1 MTLSDL
7 PIARVKAILR
17 SPRTEWP
24 VIEAESADVA
34 SIYRTYLVWLVGLS
48 ALATFIGTSI
58 VGIGG
63 FGMTFRVPL
72 LAGLASAVVSIVL
85 TLLMVYVLA
94 WIADALAP
102 KFQGRRHFPSAFK
115 LLAYASTAS
124 LVASVVYV
132 VPSLSV
138 LALLGSLYS
147 VYLLYLGVPVM
158 MKCPPEKAL
167 PYTAVLLVCGFVA
180 GLAVAALSSVFLPS
194 PASMGGGA
202 VKIET
207 PQGSVTVDTGKLEA
221 LAKKMEASGRKAE
234 EAARSG
240 DPAAA
245 ANAAAEAMAAAAAAV
260 AGATGGQPNRTPIPA
275 ADLKAMLPNTLDGL
289 ARDAWEASS
298 GGAMG
303 MAGSKAKAS
312 YTKGDRRIDIEI
324 TDSGGLAGL
333 AAMAAMLGGTSER
346 ETRDVIEKT
355 YRDGKRVVREKA
367 SKTGGRSEY
376 QLILEN
382 GVMVEAEGDGV
393 EFAVVKRAVT
403 GLDLKRLEA
412 VTRAN

>member
-1 MTLSDL
+1 MTPSDF
-7 PIARVKAILR
+7 PIARIKAILL

-24 VIEAESADVA
+24 LIEAETADVA
-34 SIYRTYLVWLVGLS
+34 SIYRTYLIWLAGLS

-72 LAGLASAVVSIVL
+72 LSGLASAVVTVVL
-85 TLLMVYVLA
+85 TLLMIYVLA
-94 WIADALAP
+94 WVADALAP
-102 KFQGRRHFPSAFK
+102 KFGGRKHFLSAFK

-124 LVASVVYV
+124 LVASVVYI
-132 VPSLSV
+132 VPSLSI

-147 VYLLYLGVPVM
+147 VYLLFLGLPVM
-158 MKCPPEKAL
+158 MKCPPARAL

-180 GLAVAALSSVFLPS
+180 GLAVAALSVIFLPS

-221 LAKKMEASGRKAE
+221 LAKQMEASGRKAE

-245 ANAAAEAMAAAAAAV
+245 ANAAAKAMAAAAAAV
-260 AGATGGQPNRTPIPA
+260 AGATGGQPNRTPTPA
-275 ADLKAMLPNTLDGL
+275 ADLKAMLPDTLGGL
-289 ARDAWEASS
+289 TRDTWEASS

-303 MAGSKAKAS
+303 MPGSMAKAS
-312 YTKGDRRIDIEI
+312 YADGDRRIDIEI
-324 TDSGGLAGL
+324 TDIGGLAGL

-346 ETRDVIEKT
+346 ETQDMVEKT
-355 YRDGKRVVREKA
+355 YREGKRVVREKA

-376 QLILEN
+376 QVILEN
-382 GVMVEAEGDGV
+382 GVVVGAEGSGV
-393 EFAVVKRAVT
+393 EFDVVKRAVT
-403 GLDLKRLEA
+403 GLALKQLEA
-412 VTRAN
+412 VAKAN

>member
-7 PIARVKAILR
+7 PLARVKAILF

-24 VIEAESADVA
+24 VIEAEASDVA
-34 SIYRTYLVWLVGLS
+34 SIYRGYLIWLAGLS
-48 ALATFIGTSI
+48 ALAMFIGTSI
-58 VGIGG
+58 VGVGG
-63 FGMTFRVPL
+63 FGMTFRVPVL
-72 LAGLASAVVSIVL
+72 SGLASALVTIVL

-94 WIADALAP
+94 RVADALAP
-102 KFQGRRHFPSAFK
+102 KFEGHQDFMSAFK
-115 LLAYASTAS
+115 LLAYASTGS
-124 LVASVVYV
+124 LVASVVYI
-132 VPSLSV
+132 VPSLSI

-158 MKCPPEKAL
+158 MKCPPAKAL

-180 GLAVAALSSVFLPS
+180 GLVIAGLSAIFLPS
-194 PASMGGGA
+194 PASMGGGS

-207 PQGSVTVDTGKLEA
+207 PQGSVTVDSGKLEA

-240 DPAAA
+240 DPAAV
-245 ANAAAEAMAAAAAAV
+245 ANAAAEAIAAAAAAA
-260 AGATGGQPNRTPIPA
+260 AGAAGGQPDRTPIPA
-275 ADLKAMLPNTLDGL
+275 ADLKAMLPETLDGL
-289 ARDAWEASS
+289 ARERWEASS

-303 MAGSKAKAS
+303 IVGSTAKAS
-312 YTKGDRRIDIEI
+312 YGKGDRRIDLEI
-324 TDSGGLAGL
+324 TDTGGLAGL

-346 ETRDVIEKT
+346 ETQETIEKT
-355 YRDGKRVVREKA
+355 YREGKRVVREKA

-382 GVMVEAEGDGV
+382 GVIVEAEGSGV
-393 EFAVVKRAVT
+393 ELAVVKRAIT
-403 GLDLKRLEA
+403 ALDLKRLEA
-412 VTRAN
+412 AAKAN

>member
-1 MTLSDL
+1 MTPPDL
-7 PIARVKAILR
+7 PIARVKAILL

-24 VIEAESADVA
+24 LIEAEATDVA
-34 SIYRTYLVWLVGLS
+34 SIYRHYLVWLAGLS
-48 ALATFIGTSI
+48 ALAMFIGTSI
-58 VGIGG
+58 VGVGG
-63 FGMTFRVPL
+63 FGMTFRVPVL
-72 LAGLASAVVSIVL
+72 SGLASAVVSIVL

-94 WIADALAP
+94 WVADALAP
-102 KFQGRRHFPSAFK
+102 RFEGRKHFLSAFK
-115 LLAYASTAS
+115 LLAYASTGS

-132 VPSLSV
+132 VPSLSL

-158 MKCPPEKAL
+158 MKCPPAKAL
-167 PYTAVLLVCGFVA
+167 PYTAVLLVCGFLA
-180 GLAVAALSSVFLPS
+180 GLSVAALSAVFMPS

-221 LAKKMEASGRKAE
+221 LAKQIEASGRKAE

-245 ANAAAEAMAAAAAAV
+245 AKAAAEAMAAAAGAAASA
-260 AGATGGQPNRTPIPA
+260 AGGDAKRTPIPSG
-275 ADLKAMLPNTLDGL
+275 DLKAMLPDALDGL
-289 ARDAWEASS
+289 ARGSWEASS

-303 MAGSKAKAS
+303 IAGSTAKAS
-312 YTKGDRRIDIEI
+312 YGEGDRRIDIEI
-324 TDSGGLAGL
+324 TDTGGLAGL

-346 ETRDVIEKT
+346 ETQDVIEKT
-355 YRDGKRVVREKA
+355 YREGKRVVREKA

-382 GVMVEAEGDGV
+382 GVIVEAEGRGV
-393 EFAVVKRAVT
+393 ELAVVKRAVT

-412 VTRAN
+412 ASKAN